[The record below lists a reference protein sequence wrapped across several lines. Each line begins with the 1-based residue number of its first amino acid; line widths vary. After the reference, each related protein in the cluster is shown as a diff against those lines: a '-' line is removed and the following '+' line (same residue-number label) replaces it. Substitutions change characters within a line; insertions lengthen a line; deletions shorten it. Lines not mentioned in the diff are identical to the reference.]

1 MGRIVAEKSGDVL
14 STGDRVTVQI
24 SAIDLPTRQMDLSIV
39 KMPDKHIEDV
49 IDPDV
54 PPTKKRRGGK
64 NSKSK
69 GKGRGRNRR

>member
-1 MGRIVAEKSGDVL
+1 ME
-14 STGDRVTVQI
+14 
-24 SAIDLPTRQMDLSIV
+24 LSIV

-54 PPTKKRRGGK
+54 PPAKKRRGGK

-69 GKGRGRNRR
+69 DKGRGRNRR

>member
-1 MGRIVAEKSGDVL
+1 
-14 STGDRVTVQI
+14 
-24 SAIDLPTRQMDLSIV
+24 
-39 KMPDKHIEDV
+39 MPDKHIEDV

-69 GKGRGRNRR
+69 DKGRGRNRR